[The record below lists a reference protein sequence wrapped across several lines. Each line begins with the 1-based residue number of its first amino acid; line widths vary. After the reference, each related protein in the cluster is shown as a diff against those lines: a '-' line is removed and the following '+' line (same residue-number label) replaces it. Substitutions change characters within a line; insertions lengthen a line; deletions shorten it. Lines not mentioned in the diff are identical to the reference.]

1 MAAAT
6 KADPAAIG
14 APVDGAATPPGIDP
28 GRFREV
34 MAHVPTSVCV
44 IAAAHADGPAG
55 LSVGSFVSVSLDP
68 PLVGVFVA
76 STSTSW
82 PRVAEA
88 GSFCISVLAD
98 DHEHV
103 SRRFAV
109 SGGDKFAGL
118 DWGRSPAGAPRLPG
132 AVAWVDCELEA
143 THPAGDHIL
152 VLGRV
157 LGLGAGLEAD
167 PLVFHRGGYSRLS
180 NDYQRED

>member
-1 MAAAT
+1 MAAAAT
-6 KADPAAIG
+6 RPDPATAG
-14 APVDGAATPPGIDP
+14 APGIDP
-28 GRFREV
+28 ARFREV

-44 IAAAHADGPAG
+44 IAADHTDGPAG

-82 PRVAEA
+82 PRVEEA

-98 DHEHV
+98 DHEDV

-118 DWGRSPAGAPRLPG
+118 DWGRSPGGAPMLPG
-132 AVAWVDCELEA
+132 AVAWVDCALEA
-143 THPAGDHIL
+143 TYPAGDHVL

-157 LGLGAGLEAD
+157 LDLDAGPEAA

-180 NDYQRED
+180 NDNQRED

>member
-6 KADPAAIG
+6 KAE
-14 APVDGAATPPGIDP
+14 PVTSTEGAAAPSVDP
-28 GRFREV
+28 RRFRDV
-34 MAHVPTSVCV
+34 MAQVPTSVCV

-82 PRVAEA
+82 PRVEEA

-118 DWGRSPAGAPRLPG
+118 DWGRSPGGAPMLPG
-132 AVAWVDCELEA
+132 AVAWVDCDLEA
-143 THPAGDHIL
+143 TYPAGDHVL

-157 LGLGAGLEAD
+157 LDLDAGPEAA

-180 NDYQRED
+180 NDNQRED

>member
-6 KADPAAIG
+6 RAETAERPDGGAPSIDPAY
-14 APVDGAATPPGIDP
+14 
-28 GRFREV
+28 FRQV
-34 MAHVPTSVCV
+34 MAQIPTSVCV
-44 IAAAHADGPAG
+44 VAADHADGPAG

-76 STSTSW
+76 SSSTSW
-82 PRVAEA
+82 PRVAET

-118 DWGRSPAGAPRLPG
+118 EWGRSPAGAPQLPG
-132 AVAWVDCELEA
+132 AVAWIDCELEA
-143 THPAGDHIL
+143 EYPAGDHTL

-157 LGLGAGLEAD
+157 VELEAAPEAT
-167 PLVFHRGGYSRLS
+167 PLIFHRGGYGRLS
-180 NDYQRED
+180 NDQQRED

>member
-1 MAAAT
+1 MAATT
-6 KADPAAIG
+6 KADPV
-14 APVDGAATPPGIDP
+14 APTAEGVTAPGVDPR
-28 GRFREV
+28 RFRDV

-44 IAAAHADGPAG
+44 IAADHTDGPAG

-82 PRVAEA
+82 PRVEEA

-109 SGGDKFAGL
+109 SGGDKFADL
-118 DWGRSPAGAPRLPG
+118 DWGRSPGGAPMLPG
-132 AVAWVDCELEA
+132 AVAWVDCDLEA
-143 THPAGDHIL
+143 TYPAGDHVL

-157 LGLGAGLEAD
+157 LDLDAGPEAA

-180 NDYQRED
+180 NDNQRED